1 MTRCHTSG
9 SQLLDRPNIQRWLSL
24 GANKHIDVCCN
35 RCMRSRC
42 ALAHRSRVLVVVRDN
57 IHRSWHHYTHCA
69 STMVFILWCRSWKCN
84 DLLMGVRSMKWNYS
98 WLMVGDSLYWV
109 YNNVVHDTVD
119 TSSQDS
125 STGKV
130 AMCTVSL
137 LCTYSH
143 YLRLLHIAT
152 LHPLTMSDAHL
163 VAKRMLQQD
172 LSYHSRRKR

>member
-1 MTRCHTSG
+1 
-9 SQLLDRPNIQRWLSL
+9 
-24 GANKHIDVCCN
+24 
-35 RCMRSRC
+35 
-42 ALAHRSRVLVVVRDN
+42 
-57 IHRSWHHYTHCA
+57 
-69 STMVFILWCRSWKCN
+69 
-84 DLLMGVRSMKWNYS
+84 
-98 WLMVGDSLYWV
+98 MVGDSLYWV